1 MSEGALEYKLIT
13 ETKVNIEVSDIIEKL
28 ATIVDNRLEDY
39 YYYDEEPSIDYN
51 DNSDSVEVYLRCDEG
66 QQGSPCDW
74 RILFEKAIKR
84 LAQDMA
90 DDIAEAGPQ
99 E

>member
-1 MSEGALEYKLIT
+1 M
-13 ETKVNIEVSDIIEKL
+13 
-28 ATIVDNRLEDY
+28 
-39 YYYDEEPSIDYN
+39 YDEEPTLDYN
-51 DNSDSVEVYLRCDEG
+51 DNSDEISVYLRCDEG

-74 RILFEKAIKR
+74 RILFEKAIKK

-99 E
+99 R

>member
-13 ETKVNIEVSDIIEKL
+13 ETKVNIEVSDIINKL
-28 ATIVDNRLEDY
+28 ATIVDNKLEDY
-39 YYYDEEPSIDYN
+39 LLYDDEPYLSSN
-51 DNSDSVEVYLRCDEG
+51 DNGDSIEVYLNVEG
-66 QQGSPCDW
+66 GHQGSPCDW

-84 LAQDMA
+84 LAKDKA